1 MSPSSGARSI
11 ENTQLPKCC
20 YVGKTTQFQISIIL
34 LLQVD
39 GREEV
44 SELLSLEGKIDLV
57 IPRGSGDLVRSIQQ
71 QAGGRM
77 PVLGHSEGVCTVY
90 VDTQAD
96 LRKALKIGK
105 YICVIP
111 MCCNET
117 CRVLNSII

>member
-1 MSPSSGARSI
+1 M
-11 ENTQLPKCC
+11 
-20 YVGKTTQFQISIIL
+20 
-34 LLQVD
+34 
-39 GREEV
+39 

-111 MCCNET
+111 MCSVVMKPVEY
-117 CRVLNSII
+117 